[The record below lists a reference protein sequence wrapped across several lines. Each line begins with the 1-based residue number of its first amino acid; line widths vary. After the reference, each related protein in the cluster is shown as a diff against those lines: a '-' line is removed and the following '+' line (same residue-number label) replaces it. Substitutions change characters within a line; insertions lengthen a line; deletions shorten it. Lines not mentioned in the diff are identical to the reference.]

1 MAKIVIDLLKGV
13 VETYLNEMKVI
24 FRTSLACVLVA
35 SVCQCVSVNDSDPS
49 PYNGPHP
56 ATYELGTEKGRAD
69 GRAGLSKT
77 PDRYSVSYPAAEVD
91 AFKQGYEVGYNEG
104 IRPGDASGQPV
115 YGQPLAAKIGKGE
128 VKIYEGERKVAVC
141 QTGRPFVEKTKFI
154 NEQQQIVIKSRGNHG
169 AATIELYDTAT
180 GKRKAQVM
188 AYDATDGDPAW
199 AAGMG
204 E

>member
-1 MAKIVIDLLKGV
+1 MMFVPDLSKGV
-13 VETYLNEMKVI
+13 VGTYLNEMKVI
-24 FRTSLACVLVA
+24 FRTSLICVLVLCL
-35 SVCQCVSVNDSDPS
+35 CQCVSVNDSDPG
-49 PYNGPHP
+49 PYTGPHP
-56 ATYELGTEKGRAD
+56 ATYELGMEKGRAD
-69 GRAGLSKT
+69 GRAGLSRT

-91 AFKQGYEVGYNEG
+91 AFKQGYEVGYHAG
-104 IRPGDASGQPV
+104 IRPGDARGHPV
-115 YGQPLAAKIGKGE
+115 YGPPLTAKVGEGE
-128 VKIYEGERKVAVC
+128 VKIYEGERKVSVC

-180 GKRKAQVM
+180 GKMKAQVM
-188 AYDATDGDPAW
+188 AYDAADGDPAW

>member
-1 MAKIVIDLLKGV
+1 M
-13 VETYLNEMKVI
+13 EMKPLFYI
-24 FRTSLACVLVA
+24 PLAVVLMCL
-35 SVCQCVSVNDSDPS
+35 SQCVSVDNGQPK
-49 PYNGPHP
+49 PYEGPHP
-56 ATYELGTEKGRAD
+56 ATYELGVEKGRAD
-69 GRAGLSKT
+69 GRAGMSRS

-104 IRPGDASGQPV
+104 IKPGDASGQPV
-115 YGQPLAAKIGKGE
+115 YGQPLTAKVGDGE
-128 VKIYEGERKVAVC
+128 VKIFEGDRQVSVC

-169 AATIELYDTAT
+169 PATIELYDTAT
-180 GKRKAQVM
+180 GKMKAQVM